1 MKYIPIILS
10 IGLVVLLLRV
20 FRGKIVQW
28 LFQLRAKLKLQSL
41 RQAIADADKDKAET
55 KRKNM
60 VVFNTT
66 TGTFEPVQK
75 KLLKKIA
82 NGKKQEAVPNGFR
95 QKRATKS
102 KYITKSKVREVEK
115 KSLYITN

>member
-1 MKYIPIILS
+1 MKYLPVILS
-10 IGLVVLLLRV
+10 IGLVLLVLRV
-20 FRGKIVQW
+20 FRHKIVQW
-28 LFQLRAKLKLQSL
+28 LFNLRAKLKLQSL

-55 KRKNM
+55 QRKNM
-60 VVFNTT
+60 VVFNTS

-82 NGKKQEAVPNGFR
+82 STKKQDAVPNGYR
-95 QKRATKS
+95 MKKAVKRS
-102 KYITKSKVREVEK
+102 YITPGKVKEVEK